1 MKKLMIAAALAAMV
15 GGAYAEGYDFT
26 ASVKTTKGKNQKKTY
41 TVNLGQD
48 DQGVYWWNGLGYAD
62 EKEAKADIKAMTN
75 DQKADFARNTVNFDA
90 VTGTTD
96 YNNQEDYKNRK
107 RWCYTFKFTDED
119 CYRVA
124 GSAKLKGV
132 IKADCC
138 GLWEFAEYD
147 FGKTILANT
156 DVDRTSEI
164 VNGLLYRFGGV
175 SLAKA
180 NKVEVAG
187 TLGDV
192 AFDGLTIGTF
202 AFAGQG
208 AFDVKND
215 YIKNV
220 SGNIVGVLDNPE
232 CENCCDVNDVAAVF
246 ECVDQADTLTQALD
260 TPNGTAAFGT
270 FSIKYNKKY

>member
-1 MKKLMIAAALAAMV
+1 MIAAAAAAMI

-26 ASVKTTKGKNQKKTY
+26 ASVKTTKGKYGSQKTTY
-41 TVNLGQD
+41 TVNLGLD
-48 DQGVYWWNGLGYAD
+48 DQGVYWWDGLNYAD

-75 DQKADFARNTVNFDA
+75 DEKADFAWNVVNFDGVA
-90 VTGTTD
+90 TD
-96 YNNQEDYKNRK
+96 YNNKEYYKNRWV
-107 RWCYTFKFTDED
+107 WCYTFKFTETDED

-147 FGKTILANT
+147 FGKTVLDN
-156 DVDRTSEI
+156 DVDGTSEI
-164 VNGLLYRFGGV
+164 ANGLLYRFGGV
-175 SLAKA
+175 SLDKA

-220 SGNIVGVLDNPE
+220 SGNIVGVLDNPD
-232 CENCCDVNDVAAVF
+232 CESCF
-246 ECVDQADTLTQALD
+246 ECANDDTPNSYLD
-260 TPNGTAAFGT
+260 DPNGTAAFGT